1 MIDLDNLRT
10 ASLYI
15 NNQLL
20 SRGLI
25 NDGETIRFDR
35 PGDSDG
41 ALGDTMGQ
49 IMSVVNDLILRR
61 DVSES
66 LSLHPSSAQR
76 LSGTNRLA
84 SVMPKPAKP
93 SLPLFALCVPS
104 LCARQRM

>member
-25 NDGETIRFDR
+25 DDGQAIRFDR

-41 ALGDTMGQ
+41 ALADTMGQ

-66 LSLHPSSAQR
+66 PCFFPCRVSSP
-76 LSGTNRLA
+76 G
-84 SVMPKPAKP
+84 
-93 SLPLFALCVPS
+93 
-104 LCARQRM
+104 